1 MTRNKWIKTIVII
14 STISLLLF
22 GMLIVPAQALL
33 SQNSTSWYWVSDTN
47 ATAVA
52 IGDVNNDG
60 LNETV
65 TCGYYNNGASWVAQL
80 VVWNSI
86 TLVAQADKEWL
97 WGTDTQVSGVAIGDV
112 NNDGLKEIVTVGEFF
127 NGVSWIGQL
136 IVWNGVTL
144 VAQADKEWLW
154 GTDTQ
159 VSGVA
164 IGDVNTDG
172 LKEIVTAGSFSN
184 GVSWIG
190 QLIVWNGVT
199 LVAQADKEWLWG
211 TNTHVSSV
219 AIGDVNN
226 DHLNEIATGGDFNN
240 GVSEIGQLIVW
251 NGVTLVAQA
260 DKEWLWGTDTLVS
273 GVAIGDVN
281 NDGFNETVTCGDYN
295 NGVFEIGQLIVWNGV
310 TLVAQADK
318 EWLYGTNTRVVSV
331 AVGKFSSSTNLDI
344 VTGGLYND
352 GVRNYAQ
359 LIDWNGNTLTA
370 ISQSIW
376 FTISDTMIN
385 SVAVGD
391 TGLGNR
397 IVEAGQYWDTVRSQ
411 AQITVWS

>member
-1 MTRNKWIKTIVII
+1 M
-14 STISLLLF
+14 
-22 GMLIVPAQALL
+22 
-33 SQNSTSWYWVSDTN
+33 
-47 ATAVA
+47 
-52 IGDVNNDG
+52 
-60 LNETV
+60 
-65 TCGYYNNGASWVAQL
+65 
-80 VVWNSI
+80 
-86 TLVAQADKEWL
+86 
-97 WGTDTQVSGVAIGDV
+97 
-112 NNDGLKEIVTVGEFF
+112 
-127 NGVSWIGQL
+127 
-136 IVWNGVTL
+136 
-144 VAQADKEWLW
+144 
-154 GTDTQ
+154 
-159 VSGVA
+159 
-164 IGDVNTDG
+164 
-172 LKEIVTAGSFSN
+172 
-184 GVSWIG
+184 
-190 QLIVWNGVT
+190 
-199 LVAQADKEWLWG
+199 
-211 TNTHVSSV
+211 SSV

-240 GVSEIGQLIVW
+240 GVS
-251 NGVTLVAQA
+251 
-260 DKEWLWGTDTLVS
+260 
-273 GVAIGDVN
+273 
-281 NDGFNETVTCGDYN
+281 
-295 NGVFEIGQLIVWNGV
+295 EIGQLIVWNGV